1 MRTHELKFDDD
12 KVYVDLHEIYA
23 IDSLQLDYGET
34 SPGKNWVSAEFNIRI
49 DGASKDLKVTVEHQC
64 MDEVTQQE
72 RIAQYSAEYQA
83 LVDAWRAYKESLV

>member
-23 IDSLQLDYGET
+23 IDSLQLDYGQF
-34 SPGKNWVSAEFNIRI
+34 SPGDNWASAQFNIRI
-49 DGASKDLKVTVEHQC
+49 DGASKDLKVTVEHEH

-72 RIAQYSAEYQA
+72 RIAGYAAEYQA